1 MTVTR
6 YRNRT
11 AEVEAIQWTGDN
23 ADALSAFCS
32 PFDFQTID
40 PEDRVEDPEQTAA
53 VRESEHG
60 TWRGLKP
67 GDWVVKRG
75 EDLYECG
82 AADFAKLYEPVGQ
95 EPTPNRTALRDRIR
109 RAVCEAEGFPW
120 DSDMLEPDEYGEV
133 ADAVLAVLPEP
144 NPKPPTAADGSV
156 RDQLLH
162 ALDFAYCQGLGYSTP
177 ENLLAAY
184 DTNRTGADRTAVLR
198 DAADVGEDVANRI
211 HASGDDHRAGGAY
224 DVVDELRR
232 MADEA
237 AVPDRNGDETA
248 AKPWQ
253 SDSARIGRTLIW
265 SWSEIGKGAYGE
277 GYRAAQAEARALL
290 GGQRGMDADAS
301 AVGGAQQPT
310 EDRT

>member
-1 MTVTR
+1 MTDQTR
-6 YRNRT
+6 HTPAEAVQYWYDAAAERLEERDRLRAVVARIRQMADYWEQQLPEVIRT
-11 AEVEAIQWTGDN
+11 PAVVS
-23 ADALSAFCS
+23 AL
-32 PFDFQTID
+32 
-40 PEDRVEDPEQTAA
+40 RAA
-53 VRESEHG
+53 M
-60 TWRGLKP
+60 
-67 GDWVVKRG
+67 
-75 EDLYECG
+75 
-82 AADFAKLYEPVGQ
+82 EPAVSSVGQ
-95 EPTPNRTALRDRIR
+95 APTPNRTALRERITDALAAHDCDKIGVDVPDRDHDFWGIW
-109 RAVCEAEGFPW
+109 RA
-120 DSDMLEPDEYGEV
+120 S

-144 NPKPPTAADGSV
+144 APNPPTAADGSV

-177 ENLLAAY
+177 EDLLAAY

>member
-1 MTVTR
+1 
-6 YRNRT
+6 
-11 AEVEAIQWTGDN
+11 
-23 ADALSAFCS
+23 
-32 PFDFQTID
+32 
-40 PEDRVEDPEQTAA
+40 
-53 VRESEHG
+53 
-60 TWRGLKP
+60 
-67 GDWVVKRG
+67 
-75 EDLYECG
+75 
-82 AADFAKLYEPVGQ
+82 
-95 EPTPNRTALRDRIR
+95 
-109 RAVCEAEGFPW
+109 
-120 DSDMLEPDEYGEV
+120 
-133 ADAVLAVLPEP
+133 VLAVLPEP
-144 NPKPPTAADGSV
+144 APNPPTAADGSV

-177 ENLLAAY
+177 EDLLAAY